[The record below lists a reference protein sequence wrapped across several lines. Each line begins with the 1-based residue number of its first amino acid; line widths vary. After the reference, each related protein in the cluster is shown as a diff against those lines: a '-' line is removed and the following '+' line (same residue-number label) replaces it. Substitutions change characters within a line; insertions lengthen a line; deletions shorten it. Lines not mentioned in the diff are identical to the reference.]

1 MTNSPTTVANYERVL
16 RLRST
21 TRAEAIAAYQSALA
35 DYEAKKQEAIAQIR
49 AKLKNPRWHPFSWI
63 ALGIGPPPTHPTAGI
78 RITSNADRSTA
89 NG

>member
-1 MTNSPTTVANYERVL
+1 MTNSPLTGANYERML

-49 AKLKNPRWHPFSWI
+49 AKLKNPNWHPFSWV
-63 ALGIGPPPTHPTAGI
+63 ALGIGPPPTHPLANI
-78 RITSNADRSTA
+78 RLVSHADRSNE